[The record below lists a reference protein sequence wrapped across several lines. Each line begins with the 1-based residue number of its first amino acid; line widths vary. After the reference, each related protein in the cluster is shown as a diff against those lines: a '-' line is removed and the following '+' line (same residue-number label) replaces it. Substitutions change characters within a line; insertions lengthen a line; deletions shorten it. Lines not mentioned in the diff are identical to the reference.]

1 LLEEHA
7 QGRSLSARA
16 NMLDLMLNQVSRMSR
31 VIEDYRRM
39 ARLEVE
45 RQSLDARDFV
55 ASVLALQ
62 SLAPPAGVVVKSEV
76 PAAPLECQID
86 PELLARALEN
96 LVRNALEAMPGGGTL
111 TVSLERLQTE
121 VTGGVILSVAD
132 TGVGMDARQAARVFD
147 DFYTTKAEG
156 SGLGL
161 SLVRRV
167 AQAHGGHV
175 ELSSEPGRG
184 TRVVLSLPN
193 G

>member
-1 LLEEHA
+1 
-7 QGRSLSARA
+7 
-16 NMLDLMLNQVSRMSR
+16 MLDLMLNQVSRMSR